1 MGWSLLQFLK
11 PMCVCGKRKKKEY
24 KNRQERPLRKEEK
37 KGKLLKNDQLTL
49 RDCIL
54 NSPRSS
60 TLPVTSNKRVYP
72 NPSTLNNNDV
82 SSERLL
88 VEVRL
93 DAPVK
98 EVKVKDN
105 DDNDLET
112 KMEDE
117 SLSGGGRTKK
127 RVSFRMPEV
136 AEIFILD
143 DSPATVHKH
152 I

>member
-1 MGWSLLQFLK
+1 MGWSLLEFLK

-24 KNRQERPLRKEEK
+24 KKRQERPLRKEEK
-37 KGKLLKNDQLTL
+37 KSKLLKNDQLTL

-60 TLPVTSNKRVYP
+60 TFPVTSNKRVYP
-72 NPSTLNNNDV
+72 NPSNFSNNDV
-82 SSERLL
+82 SLERLL
-88 VEVRL
+88 VEVHL
-93 DAPVK
+93 DVPVK
-98 EVKVKDN
+98 EVKDN
-105 DDNDLET
+105 DDNALET
-112 KMEDE
+112 KMKDE

-127 RVSFRMPEV
+127 RVSFRRPEV

-143 DSPATVHKH
+143 ASPATVHEP

>member
-1 MGWSLLQFLK
+1 
-11 PMCVCGKRKKKEY
+11 MCVCGKRKKKEY

-72 NPSTLNNNDV
+72 NPSTFNNNDV
-82 SSERLL
+82 SFERLL
-88 VEVRL
+88 LEVRL

-98 EVKVKDN
+98 KVKD
-105 DDNDLET
+105 DDGNDLER
-112 KMEDE
+112 KMEEE
-117 SLSGGGRTKK
+117 SLTGGGSTKK

-143 DSPATVHKH
+143 ASLDTSPATVHDP